1 MILRTFIPV
10 YGAQLARLVIPV
22 LVLPIVAR
30 RLEVDAF
37 AALMS
42 AQALAYLV
50 MLAPEYGFSSYGA
63 RAVAEARSE
72 AERAGRATR
81 EIVAAKLVLC
91 LPAALAGALA
101 GLFLPTLQG
110 DGALVALTAALGL
123 TLGLAPG
130 WFFQGIGRAQVYA
143 FLEIGALAA
152 FLLLVFLVPY
162 GPRDA
167 ALVLALQAGPLAIA
181 VLVGHTMMARR
192 VGLARPAW
200 RGIRAHL
207 TGGASLFV
215 AKAASAAPGLGLV
228 YLAGFLMAPAQ
239 VAIYAAAERV
249 VMGAANALWPVMQ
262 VVMPE
267 IASRRMRDP
276 AGAAR
281 VFRRGAA
288 ALTALGLALGGF
300 LFVFAEPIV
309 HILFGADYAGAADVL
324 RIAAFILP
332 LIAVNSACNN
342 GVLVVYGRDR
352 QIMAIQLASAALVFA
367 GAALLASG
375 GEPTRLAWVRL
386 GVEIVAAAAML
397 GASLLAVRATAEPAY
412 PRSAS

>member
-1 MILRTFIPV
+1 MIVRTFIPV

-50 MLAPEYGFSSYGA
+50 MLAPEYGFATYGA
-63 RAVAEARSE
+63 RTVAQARGE
-72 AERAGRATR
+72 EGRLARAAR

-91 LPAALAGALA
+91 LPAAAAGTLAAL
-101 GLFLPTLQG
+101 LLPTLGG
-110 DGALVALTAALGL
+110 DPALVALTVALGL
-123 TLGLAPG
+123 ALGLAPG
-130 WFFQGIGRAQVYA
+130 WFFQGVGRAQAYA

-167 ALVLALQAGPLAIA
+167 ALVLALQAGPLALA
-181 VLVGHTMMARR
+181 VAIGHWMTARR
-192 VGLARPAW
+192 VGVARPPWSAVA
-200 RGIRAHL
+200 AHL
-207 TGGASLFV
+207 RGGASLFV

-228 YLAGFLMAPAQ
+228 YLAGFLMAPQ
-239 VAIYAAAERV
+239 LVAVYAAAERV
-249 VMGAANALWPVMQ
+249 VMGSANVLWPVMQ

-267 IASRRMRDP
+267 IASRRVHDP
-276 AGAAR
+276 EGAAR
-281 VFRRGAA
+281 VFRRGAG
-288 ALTALGLALGGF
+288 ALVALGVALGGF
-300 LFVFAEPIV
+300 LFVAADPIV
-309 HILFGADYAGAADVL
+309 RILFGAGYGEAAEVL

-332 LIAVNSACNN
+332 LVAVNAACNN
-342 GVLVVYGRDR
+342 GVLVVHGRDR
-352 QIMAIQLASAALVFA
+352 QIMTIQVATAILVFA
-367 GAALLASG
+367 GAALFAG
-375 GEPTRLAWVRL
+375 GEDPARLAWVRL
-386 GVEIVAAAAML
+386 GAEVFAAAAMVA
-397 GASLLAVRATAEPAY
+397 ASLAAVRAASPAY